1 MTGPP
6 STMTG
11 ESGTGTN
18 AGHGGVNHFADAH
31 GGERPYLLRVINKH
45 LSNGQEHAEKHIH
58 SHHAPVHARHL
69 FKRPV
74 VRQWVYGGRLFREK
88 ASREAAKTELF
99 FDLVFVGIIH
109 QLADGASESATG
121 INIAKFILIFYPSW
135 SIWSDVRNYIN
146 TSGTDDVVMRIYMFI
161 IMCLLLGY
169 SANVSAIKIE
179 KAGEAATA
187 AAAGAVT
194 EIVKLAGRSLLGRQ
208 EATTSS
214 SGESAPV
221 ASSGGPSETG
231 TVGETPAES
240 QHTFAGGYTFGE
252 GFASALSAAAA
263 YFLVARLIRI
273 LIYLTYGYSL
283 PRFRQAHFLQAACLA
298 IISCIYLPLIWVANP
313 TVVVTLASLGIFA
326 ELSSRYFVGLYIR
339 LTHRRVAKKGQ
350 TGWYVPALNIEHSME
365 RTGLFVILVIGE
377 SIINVTFA
385 PLAGSS
391 QYGPH
396 SEYWRAL
403 MGLSISFSLCWIY
416 FDADSSRVFI
426 HALRRHWFTSISYT
440 HIHWPLCASL
450 ILMSAGLARMV
461 ANDHFENSG
470 YRWMFSG
477 ALGSAVFCLAIIGY
491 LHKNLDKIGSARI
504 PRPVRLAARLA
515 TSVIIVCLPLA
526 DALDDTLKTLAICAC
541 ILVGLVAFEMFGKL
555 GSIGAGWEDMHDE
568 DSEEEDEREQN
579 LGELQASPNFNAE
592 SVSES
597 HMQEDTTANTSAD
610 GPSNDPEKQGG
621 EEVQQIRDATGERNG
636 HLAIMVSPPEEP
648 RARMPSTTSTSR
660 RIALEAMRT
669 ARRKEKAARWAK
681 ELHALTENERGEDDV
696 GMEEDLGNI
705 EVREINSNQQWAYSA

>member
-1 MTGPP
+1 MEGSSARRRAARLPRRSCS
-6 STMTG
+6 STSCSLVSSINLPMEHQNRQRGSTLQS
-11 ESGTGTN
+11 EEWY
-18 AGHGGVNHFADAH
+18 HDALAKA
-31 GGERPYLLRVINKH
+31 Y
-45 LSNGQEHAEKHIH
+45 GQAITLI
-58 SHHAPVHARHL
+58 S
-69 FKRPV
+69 
-74 VRQWVYGGRLFREK
+74 LFR
-88 ASREAAKTELF
+88 
-99 FDLVFVGIIH
+99 
-109 QLADGASESATG
+109 
-121 INIAKFILIFYPSW
+121 FILIFYPSW

-146 TSGTDDVVMRIYMFI
+146 TSGTDDVVMRIYTFI

-179 KAGEAATA
+179 KAGGVATE

-194 EIVKLAGRSLLGRQ
+194 EIVKLAGRALLGRQ
-208 EATTSS
+208 EETTTSS

-263 YFLVARLIRI
+263 YFLVARFIRI

-326 ELSSRYFVGLYIR
+326 ELSSRYFVGFYIR
-339 LTHRRVAKKGQ
+339 LTHKRVAKKGQ
-350 TGWYVPALNIEHSME
+350 SGWYVPALNIEHSME

-396 SEYWRAL
+396 PEYWRAL
-403 MGLSISFSLCWIY
+403 MGLSISSSLCWIY

-461 ANDHFENSG
+461 ASDHFENSG

-477 ALGSAVFCLAIIGY
+477 ALASAIFCLAIIGY
-491 LHKNLDKIGSARI
+491 LHKNLDKIGSAKI

-515 TSVIIVCLPLA
+515 ASITIVCLPLA
-526 DALDDTLKTLAICAC
+526 NALNDTLKTLAICAC
-541 ILVGLVAFEMFGKL
+541 LLVGLVAFEMFGKL
-555 GSIGAGWEDMHDE
+555 GSISAGWEDMHDD
-568 DSEEEDEREQN
+568 DSEEGDEREQN

-592 SVSES
+592 PISEP
-597 HMQEDTTANTSAD
+597 HIQEDTTANTSAD
-610 GPSNDPEKQGG
+610 GPDPEKQG
-621 EEVQQIRDATGERNG
+621 EAYQIQDVTAERNG
-636 HLAIMVSPPEEP
+636 HLAVKVTPPKEP

-660 RIALEAMRT
+660 RIALEGMRT
-669 ARRKEKAARWAK
+669 ARRKEKEARWAK

-696 GMEEDLGNI
+696 GMDEDLGII
-705 EVREINSNQQWAYSA
+705 EVIEINSNQQWAYSA